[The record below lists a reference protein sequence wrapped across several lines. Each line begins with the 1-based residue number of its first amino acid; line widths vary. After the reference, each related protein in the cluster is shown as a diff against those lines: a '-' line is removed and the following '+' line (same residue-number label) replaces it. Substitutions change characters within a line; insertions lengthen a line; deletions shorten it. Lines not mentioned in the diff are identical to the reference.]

1 MKRLLEL
8 LRRFGRFIY
17 FKRVGMVVF
26 DIETNTPELRGYR
39 TTMLMPRFLFSVI
52 NHLLGHE
59 NKNIRLAKPIPP
71 PGPTDTF
78 YAVRDFTR

>member
-1 MKRLLEL
+1 MKALEL

-26 DIETNTPELRGYR
+26 DIETRTPGLRGYR
-39 TTMLMPRFLFSVI
+39 TKMLVPRFLFSAVH
-52 NHLLGHE
+52 HLLGHE
-59 NKNIRLAKPIPP
+59 NKNRLEKPIPP

-78 YAVRDFTR
+78 YVVRNFPK